1 MNKWTIVKTMAAV
14 TAAASFATAA
24 SAQTRGVTA
33 SEVTF
38 GMHTDLSGVAATY
51 GVSSSNAVKMRFD
64 EINDSGGINGRKL
77 KVIIEDTAYQ
87 VPKAVQAC
95 NKLINRDKVF
105 AFVAPLG
112 TPMNNACFKDQFA
125 VGVPNLFPLSAARSM
140 YEPYERLKFY
150 GAASYVDQV
159 RSGIDYF
166 VKTKGK
172 KAVCVMYQDT
182 DFGKEVLEGAEQQ
195 TKKLGIKIVEST
207 AHKPTDQDFTA
218 PIGKLR
224 SAGCDLIIMGTI
236 VRDSIVPYT
245 TARKAGWNDVDFLGS
260 AAVYDLVVGAA
271 QGMEGF
277 YGMGLTEMPYV
288 DSGVASVKTF
298 VENYKKKFNVDPNI
312 GAVYGY
318 VAADLTVQ
326 GLKNAGK
333 DLTLD
338 SFIKG
343 LEAIKGYKD
352 IFNGPQVTFGPN
364 IRQGANSSFLAQVK
378 GGKWVRVTEP
388 LSF

>member
-1 MNKWTIVKTMAAV
+1 MNKWTIVKTAAAMMAAV
-14 TAAASFATAA
+14 SLATAAA
-24 SAQTRGVTA
+24 AQTRGVTA
-33 SEVTF
+33 TEVTF

-51 GVSSSNAVKMRFD
+51 GVSSSNGVKMRFD
-64 EINDSGGINGRKL
+64 EINDAGGINGRKL
-77 KVIIEDTAYQ
+77 KVIIEDQAYQ

-182 DFGKEVLEGAEQQ
+182 DFGKEILEGAELQA
-195 TKKLGIKIVEST
+195 KKLGIKLVAT
-207 AHKPTDQDFTA
+207 AAHKPTDQDFTA
-218 PIGKLR
+218 PITKLR
-224 SAGCDLIIMGTI
+224 DAGCDLVAMGTI
-236 VRDSIVPYT
+236 VRDTIVPYT

-288 DSGVASVKTF
+288 DSSVASVKTF

-326 GLKNAGK
+326 GVKNAGK

-343 LEAIKGYKD
+343 MEAIKNYKD
-352 IFNGPQVTFGPN
+352 IFNGPAVTFGPN
-364 IRQGANSSFLAQVK
+364 IRQGANSSFLAEVK

-388 LSF
+388 LAF